1 MTTISK
7 ALLALEEK
15 FWTGDADF
23 FQRNLDD
30 SCLIACARMTGVFSR
45 GEVVRSVLNGNRW
58 KDLELKLKGVIEPVA
73 GVAIL
78 TYQARATRET
88 GEAYAAL
95 VSTAYA
101 KRDGG
106 WKMTF
111 HQQTPLEDAESV

>member
-1 MTTISK
+1 MTISR

-23 FQRNLDD
+23 YLRNLDD
-30 SCLIACARMTGVFSR
+30 SCLIAFAGMTGVFNR
-45 GEVVRSVLNGNRW
+45 DDVVKQIKNGHRW
-58 KDLELKLKGVIEPVA
+58 TDLDLKLKGVIEPVA

-78 TYQARATRET
+78 TYQAHATRAS
-88 GEAYAAL
+88 GEPYAAL
-95 VSTAYA
+95 VSTAYV

-111 HQQTPLEDAESV
+111 HQQTPLEA

>member
-7 ALLALEEK
+7 ALLALEER

-30 SCLIACARMTGVFSR
+30 SCLIAFPRMTGVFSC
-45 GEVVRSVLNGNRW
+45 GDVVKSVLNGNRW

-78 TYQARATRET
+78 TYLARATRET

-95 VSTAYA
+95 VSSAYVA
-101 KRDGG
+101 RDGG

-111 HQQTPLEDAESV
+111 HQQTPLENPEEA

>member
-1 MTTISK
+1 MMTISK
-7 ALLALEEK
+7 ALLALEER

-30 SCLIACARMTGVFSR
+30 SCLIAFARMTGVFSR
-45 GEVVRSVLNGNRW
+45 GDVVKSVLNGNRW

-95 VSTAYA
+95 VSTAYVA
-101 KRDGG
+101 RDGG

-111 HQQTPLEDAESV
+111 HQQMPLENPEEA